1 MTSAKNFPSCTS
13 TSLLWQHSKTFSK
26 PVLAAN
32 HIYCLELTLKRC
44 QKFVLAEFEQ
54 YCFELTL
61 KRLRYL
67 GWAATQ
73 QRCFETKL
81 RPFQNSHSRYS
92 TLLLPK
98 QRKTFPKLVSAA
110 SQQNLFP
117 IRSKTFP
124 ETCQRPTSKSL
135 LKIYPQT
142 FTKIVRAVI

>member
-13 TSLLWQHSKTFSK
+13 TSSLWQHSKTFSK

-44 QKFVLAEFEQ
+44 QKLVLAEFEQ

-98 QRKTFPKLVSAA
+98 QRKTFPKLVFAATEHCCFGVTLNSFHKTLSEPQLNNMA
-110 SQQNLFP
+110 SQFLPRPFHN
-117 IRSKTFP
+117 RS
-124 ETCQRPTSKSL
+124 
-135 LKIYPQT
+135 
-142 FTKIVRAVI
+142 